1 MTEKIKKLGA
11 AAYPALIAAA
21 AAIVGLIIYI
31 VNATTGYMAGRELNF
46 LIVAATLVSIVLLA
60 AAVLCA
66 DRLDGKV
73 VDLML
78 VLAGV
83 LLIVGFSLFIL
94 DRVSIIADI
103 YFLPVNYPDSEA
115 ATMNSALAGFVL
127 YLLGIVMTTA
137 AAFITRPGEAG

>member
-1 MTEKIKKLGA
+1 MSEKIKKLGGA
-11 AAYPALIAAA
+11 SYPAMIAAVV
-21 AAIVGLIIYI
+21 AIISLIVYI
-31 VNATTGYMAGRELNF
+31 VNATTGYMSGREMNF
-46 LIVAATLVSIVLLA
+46 LIVIATLVSIVLLA
-60 AAVLCA
+60 AVVLCA
-66 DRLDGKV
+66 DRLDNKV

-83 LLIVGFSLFIL
+83 LLIVGLSLFIL

-127 YLLGIVMTTA
+127 YLLGIVMTA
-137 AAFITRPGEAG
+137 ASAFITRPGEVS

>member
-11 AAYPALIAAA
+11 AAYPMLIAAA
-21 AAIVGLIIYI
+21 AAVVGLIVYI
-31 VNATTGYMAGRELNF
+31 VNATTGYMAGREINGLV
-46 LIVAATLVSIVLLA
+46 VAATLASIVLLA

-66 DRLDGKV
+66 DRLDSKL

-83 LLIVGFSLFIL
+83 LLIAGFSLFLL

-115 ATMNSALAGFVL
+115 ATMNGALAGFAL
-127 YLLGIVMTTA
+127 YLVSIVMTIA
-137 AAFITRPGEAG
+137 AAFITRPGEAD